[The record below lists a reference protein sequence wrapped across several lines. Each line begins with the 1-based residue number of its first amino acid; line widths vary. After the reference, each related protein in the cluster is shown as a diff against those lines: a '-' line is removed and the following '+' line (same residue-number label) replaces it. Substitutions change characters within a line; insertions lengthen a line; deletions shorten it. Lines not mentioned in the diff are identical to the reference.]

1 MVKLDK
7 IYTRGGDG
15 GQTSLIDGKRVAK
28 CTPRLMA
35 MGDVD
40 EANAILGLANTALG
54 TKNKHLKNLIR
65 KIQNDLCDLGADFAC
80 PGSSASDGKLRIKKY
95 QVTSIETEI
104 DFLNSKLKPL
114 DSFILPGGERSA
126 VWLHLARTVI
136 RRAERSAVEFSENE
150 PVNKFALAYLNRLS
164 DLMFVMARQANN
176 HGQSDELWEPG
187 KYGGPN

>member
-28 CTPRLMA
+28 YTPRLMT

-40 EANAILGLANTALG
+40 EANAILGLAKTELDAN
-54 TKNKHLKNLIR
+54 NKYLQNLIC

-80 PGSSASDGKLRIKKY
+80 PVSSANDGKLRINEH
-95 QVTSIETEI
+95 QVVNLETDI
-104 DFLNSKLKPL
+104 DFINSKLKPL
-114 DSFILPGGERSA
+114 NSFILPGGERSA

-136 RRAERSAVEFSENE
+136 RRAERSAVEFAENE

-164 DLMFVMARQANN
+164 DLMFVMARLVNN
-176 HGQSDELWEPG
+176 HGESDELWKPG
-187 KYGGPN
+187 KYGKPC